1 MTSTVQLSMPIA
13 FLIENCRTSGLTD
26 QELVTLIKKRDFEPI
41 ADLVI
46 EPNMDFIERIQT
58 AEDLNEPWEKALLD
72 GYQFKFLHM
81 NGVKKLLKLRF
92 NKLEDIHYKEQNFV
106 LSNLILTTAEK
117 VELATLIQSRWNVV
131 SNSNRDSV
139 MIQSKF

>member
-1 MTSTVQLSMPIA
+1 MTSTIQLSMPIA